1 MSPSV
6 IIALA
11 SPLNWIYW
19 ALAAIYAATVLAIVG
34 VVLSENRNPVKSLA
48 WITVLLTIPGIGI
61 LLYIFF
67 GRNIKNT
74 RMISRRNK
82 RRLRRNDSETAKS
95 SDTSFLSPTERQQVE
110 MGRALTGAQLHS
122 GNDVTVFND
131 GTAKFNALLAD
142 IESAREYIH
151 VQYYILSDDETGR
164 RLADALLRKAA
175 EGVRV
180 RVIYDH
186 IGSFGTSNAFFRR
199 LREGGVEIH
208 PFFRVAFPLLATR
221 INWRNHRKICVI
233 DGKTGYIGGMNIAD
247 RYIGGG
253 KFASWRDTH
262 IRVTGPAVLS
272 LEKAFAIDW
281 TFTGHPLIDDPHP
294 APLPIEGSTM
304 GMQLITGGPTSH
316 WLNITLVFQKTI
328 SVARKCVYIQTPYFL
343 PTEGLLHSL
352 QMAALAKIDVRVM
365 LPARSD
371 SDMLRW
377 ASNSYVSECLKAGI
391 KVYFYEKGMLH
402 SKVLIVDDEFATVGS
417 ANFDFRSFEHN
428 FEANML
434 VYSQE
439 FNERIKK
446 QFLRDQRGCRRV
458 NPNRWRHRPL
468 PEKALESFM
477 RLFAP
482 IL

>member
-247 RYIGGG
+247 RYMHGG
-253 KFASWRDTH
+253 KFGKWRDTH
-262 IRVTGPAVLS
+262 LRITGPA
-272 LEKAFAIDW
+272 
-281 TFTGHPLIDDPHP
+281 
-294 APLPIEGSTM
+294 
-304 GMQLITGGPTSH
+304 GG
-316 WLNITLVFQKTI
+316 
-328 SVARKCVYIQTPYFL
+328 
-343 PTEGLLHSL
+343 
-352 QMAALAKIDVRVM
+352 
-365 LPARSD
+365 
-371 SDMLRW
+371 
-377 ASNSYVSECLKAGI
+377 
-391 KVYFYEKGMLH
+391 
-402 SKVLIVDDEFATVGS
+402 
-417 ANFDFRSFEHN
+417 
-428 FEANML
+428 
-434 VYSQE
+434 
-439 FNERIKK
+439 
-446 QFLRDQRGCRRV
+446 
-458 NPNRWRHRPL
+458 
-468 PEKALESFM
+468 ALEYSFAVDWSFM
-477 RLFAP
+477 GNPLVTEKVDTTP
-482 IL
+482 CG

>member
-164 RLADALLRKAA
+164 RLAEALLRKAA

-247 RYIGGG
+247 RYMHGG
-253 KFASWRDTH
+253 KFGKWRDTH
-262 IRVTGPAVLS
+262 LRITGPAVGA
-272 LEKAFAIDW
+272 LEYSFAVDW
-281 TFTGHPLIDDPHP
+281 SFMGNPLVTEKVDTTPCGES
-294 APLPIEGSTM
+294 A
-304 GMQLITGGPTSH
+304 MQMLRSGPTSE
-316 WLNITLVFQKTI
+316 WSNVEFMMIKAI
-328 SVARKCVYIQTPYFL
+328 GNARKRVYIQTPYFL
-343 PTEGLLHSL
+343 PTEGILRAL
-352 QMAALAKIDVRVM
+352 QTAALARVDVRVM
-365 LPARSD
+365 IPAHSD
-371 SDMLRW
+371 SRVLTY
-377 ASNSYVSECLKAGI
+377 ASRSYVMECLRAGI
-391 KVYFYEKGMLH
+391 KIYFYEAGMLH
-402 SKVLIVDDEFATVGS
+402 SKTMMIDDSFSAVGS
-417 ANFDFRSFEHN
+417 ANIDFRSFEHN
-428 FEANML
+428 FEATMFI
-434 VYSQE
+434 YSPE
-439 FNERIKK
+439 INSRLCR
-446 QFLRDQRGCRRV
+446 QFIADQHECTRV
-458 NPNRWRHRPL
+458 FQPEWRVRPL
-468 PEKALESFM
+468 RHKILESLT
-477 RLFAP
+477 RLLSP

>member
-186 IGSFGTSNAFFRR
+186 IGSFGTSNAFS
-199 LREGGVEIH
+199 
-208 PFFRVAFPLLATR
+208 A
-221 INWRNHRKICVI
+221 
-233 DGKTGYIGGMNIAD
+233 
-247 RYIGGG
+247 
-253 KFASWRDTH
+253 
-262 IRVTGPAVLS
+262 
-272 LEKAFAIDW
+272 
-281 TFTGHPLIDDPHP
+281 
-294 APLPIEGSTM
+294 
-304 GMQLITGGPTSH
+304 
-316 WLNITLVFQKTI
+316 
-328 SVARKCVYIQTPYFL
+328 
-343 PTEGLLHSL
+343 
-352 QMAALAKIDVRVM
+352 
-365 LPARSD
+365 
-371 SDMLRW
+371 
-377 ASNSYVSECLKAGI
+377 
-391 KVYFYEKGMLH
+391 
-402 SKVLIVDDEFATVGS
+402 GS
-417 ANFDFRSFEHN
+417 AKVEWRYTRFSEWRFRC
-428 FEANML
+428 
-434 VYSQE
+434 SQ
-439 FNERIKK
+439 R
-446 QFLRDQRGCRRV
+446 
-458 NPNRWRHRPL
+458 
-468 PEKALESFM
+468 A
-477 RLFAP
+477 
-482 IL
+482 